1 MEFKVLPS
9 RLKTLL
15 IVSFGWTIFLEL
27 TPSKVLPFLKQ
38 EMVQVKMSGMKKG
51 HLYTDNSF
59 IYMKIKG

>member
-9 RLKTLL
+9 RLKSLL

-51 HLYTDNSF
+51 HLYADNSV
-59 IYMKIKG
+59 IYLKIKG

>member
-9 RLKTLL
+9 RLKSLL

-51 HLYTDNSF
+51 HLHADHSV
-59 IYMKIKG
+59 IYLKIKD

>member
-9 RLKTLL
+9 RLKSLL

-38 EMVQVKMSGMKKG
+38 EMVQVKMSGVKKETFTPDYSVIC
-51 HLYTDNSF
+51 L
-59 IYMKIKG
+59 KIKE